1 MDHHLIGFVQMH
13 IMWNHAVG
21 WLVIAIG
28 DTNYYGKADRQIIPL
43 FLRFA
48 FYELNLY
55 RIEVD
60 VPEFE
65 GEIGKILEENGFI
78 RDALNRDVIYYDHRY
93 WDEYLYGILRPE
105 WEAINEVKE

>member
-1 MDHHLIGFVQMH
+1 M
-13 IMWNHAVG
+13 G

-28 DTNYYGKADRQIIPL
+28 DTKYYGKADRQIIPL

-65 GEIGKILEENGFI
+65 REIGKILEENGFI
-78 RDALNRDVIYYDHRY
+78 RDALSRGVIYYDHRY

-105 WEAINEVKE
+105 WEAMQEVKA